1 MASDQKIAKLSEFVE
16 LTCALREEWFPQEKT
31 WGPWF
36 RGQTDANWDLVPSIY
51 RLLQSGGP
59 LGLNARAL
67 EDELRHEFLY
77 RAPTFADV
85 RPQTKWGWYFLMQH
99 SLAPTRLLDWTEGS
113 LLALYFAVRDNLG
126 ETDAAVW
133 ALDPWWLNKKA
144 LGSSQVFSPEA
155 TLGLSE
161 ENIGSYDRWLPDIY
175 ANRLDLPKLPVA
187 AYPAYSARRISTQ
200 RSCFTVHGSEVL
212 IFTRLLRERGA
223 CLRKIVI
230 KSSATKKI
238 RQELLTCG
246 VDEVA
251 IYPDLDGLG
260 RYLTSVLRIE
270 TEPSKA
276 DS

>member
-1 MASDQKIAKLSEFVE
+1 MASDKKITKLSEFVE
-16 LTCALREEWFPQEKT
+16 LTCALREEWFPNEKT
-31 WGPWF
+31 WSPWF
-36 RGQTDANWDLVPSIY
+36 RGQTDANWDLIPSVY
-51 RLLQSGGP
+51 RLLQGGGP

-113 LLALYFAVRDNLG
+113 LLALYFAVRDSVG
-126 ETDAAVW
+126 KADAAVW

-161 ENIGSYDRWLPDIY
+161 ENIGLYERWLPDIY
-175 ANRLDLPKLPVA
+175 ANGSNLPKLPVA

-200 RSCFTVHGSEVL
+200 RSCFTVHGSEVR
-212 IFTRLLRERGA
+212 IFTRLLIERGA

-230 KSSATKKI
+230 KASATEKI

-260 RYLTSVLRIE
+260 RYLASVLRIE
-270 TEPSKA
+270 TEPGKA